1 MYVEQAK
8 HLHGLG
14 LDLKMGE
21 YPEPETLPYQE
32 SLAMSE
38 ALIRR
43 VLVYMP
49 LNTGS

>member
-1 MYVEQAK
+1 MYVERAK

-14 LDLKMGE
+14 INLKMGE
-21 YPEPETLPYQE
+21 YTEPETLPYQE

-38 ALIRR
+38 ALVR
-43 VLVYMP
+43 VSVYMP